1 MGIKLT
7 EEESRLVKEG
17 KLDVNNIEEHRKL
30 HPVRTINVNEVDAI
44 KQEIRDANI
53 LYQQSIQR
61 NKDLYKEL
69 EESRKKKEECRNKI
83 AELRIKK
90 KQLLGLEE

>member
-7 EEESRLVKEG
+7 EEESQLVKEG
-17 KLDVNNIEEHRKL
+17 KLDPSKIEEHRKL

-44 KQEIRDANI
+44 KQEIRDANV
-53 LYQQSIQR
+53 LYQQAIQR

-90 KQLLGLEE
+90 KQLLGLE